1 MADTRRIIEWTVT
14 ASLAAVGWHSGD
26 RMHNGWNLGFF
37 RAFGAEVD
45 PLHESGEWARY
56 GFTCLDRPASMG
68 RGVPCTDLASVR
80 GILGQVKGT
89 QGGKPCT
96 LTLCVGRAADAAETA
111 ARNGAALYVFLA
123 SGVVPADPFEACE
136 RDARGRPVAGPVK
149 PATAVRIR
157 VYDVAPAIRA
167 GVLTLRKGREAHGDA
182 AWRAVRS
189 DGYQAL
195 KVNLARIPARTGWLT
210 VEGLHAWAAE
220 QPITW
225 KRANASKNAS
235 DILARMGDLLLFK
248 SGEVRKAGRMAI
260 MLQTAQVPLV
270 AALMNKQGGVVN
282 FGKRNVRMQFSN
294 IRTRLALLDKPP
306 FSIESKR
313 KTKEDKGGY
322 YIKLSQ

>member
-1 MADTRRIIEWTVT
+1 
-14 ASLAAVGWHSGD
+14 
-26 RMHNGWNLGFF
+26 MHNGWNIGFF

-45 PLHESGEWARY
+45 PLHESGRFGRC
-56 GFTCLDRPASMG
+56 GFTVLDRHAGMG
-68 RGVPCTDLASVR
+68 RGVPCTDLASVK
-80 GILGQVKGT
+80 GLLGQVKGT
-89 QGGKPCT
+89 QGGRPCT

-111 ARNGAALYVFLA
+111 ARNGASLFVFLA
-123 SGVVPADPFEACE
+123 TGVVPAEPFEACE
-136 RDARGRPVAGPVK
+136 VDGRGRPVAGPVK
-149 PATAVRIR
+149 PAENIRVR
-157 VYDVAPAIRA
+157 VYDVGPAIRA

-195 KVNLARIPARTGWLT
+195 KVNLARIPARTGWLSI
-210 VEGLHAWAAE
+210 EELHAWAGE
-220 QPITW
+220 QAVTW

-235 DILARMGDLLLFK
+235 DIVARMGDLLLFK
-248 SGEVRKAGRMAI
+248 TGEVRKAGRMAI

-270 AALMNKQGGVVN
+270 AALMNEQGGVVN

-294 IRTRLALLDKPP
+294 IRTRLALLDEPP

-322 YIKLSQ
+322 YIKLRQ